1 MASHGKFV
9 FERFNQLERVIVLTN
24 LQREPLQ
31 IKLEGTF
38 ESFFNKKKLDED
50 IILGENEV
58 EILIE
63 KNKK

>member
-1 MASHGKFV
+1 M
-9 FERFNQLERVIVLTN
+9 R
-24 LQREPLQ
+24 REPLQ

-38 ESFFNKKKLDED
+38 ESFFNKKKPDED